1 MSINLQGIKCG
12 DNMAYINKKD
22 KVLMLELITEK
33 VQKYLSK
40 NEDGD
45 NDYMILRLIELAEN
59 LGLDTNL
66 IIESIFT
73 SSDLVSD
80 SKRSDLRLLRFQY
93 SIIILNIKSEI

>member
-1 MSINLQGIKCG
+1 
-12 DNMAYINKKD
+12 MAYINKKD

-66 IIESIFT
+66 IIDKEQYFNIAR
-73 SSDLVSD
+73 
-80 SKRSDLRLLRFQY
+80 KYRLPNY
-93 SIIILNIKSEI
+93 K

>member
-1 MSINLQGIKCG
+1 
-12 DNMAYINKKD
+12 MAYINKKD

-45 NDYMILRLIELAEN
+45 NDYMILRLIELADN

-66 IIESIFT
+66 IIDKNE
-73 SSDLVSD
+73 
-80 SKRSDLRLLRFQY
+80 
-93 SIIILNIKSEI
+93 

>member
-1 MSINLQGIKCG
+1 
-12 DNMAYINKKD
+12 MAYINKKD

-45 NDYMILRLIELAEN
+45 NDYMILRLVELADN

-66 IIESIFT
+66 IIDKNEYFT
-73 SSDLVSD
+73 
-80 SKRSDLRLLRFQY
+80 
-93 SIIILNIKSEI
+93 ILKKYNIPKY

>member
-1 MSINLQGIKCG
+1 
-12 DNMAYINKKD
+12 MAYINKKD

-45 NDYMILRLIELAEN
+45 NDYMILRLIELADN

-66 IIESIFT
+66 IIDKNEYFA
-73 SSDLVSD
+73 
-80 SKRSDLRLLRFQY
+80 
-93 SIIILNIKSEI
+93 ILKKYKIPKY

>member
-1 MSINLQGIKCG
+1 MSINLQDIKCG
-12 DNMAYINKKD
+12 DIMAYINKKD
-22 KVLMLELITEK
+22 KILMLELITEK

-66 IIESIFT
+66 IIDKEQYFNIAR
-73 SSDLVSD
+73 
-80 SKRSDLRLLRFQY
+80 KYRLPSY
-93 SIIILNIKSEI
+93 K

>member
-1 MSINLQGIKCG
+1 MSINLQGVKCG

-66 IIESIFT
+66 IIDKEQYFNIAR
-73 SSDLVSD
+73 
-80 SKRSDLRLLRFQY
+80 KYRLPSY
-93 SIIILNIKSEI
+93 K

>member
-1 MSINLQGIKCG
+1 
-12 DNMAYINKKD
+12 MAYINKKD

-66 IIESIFT
+66 IIDKNEYFAIAKKYK
-73 SSDLVSD
+73 LP
-80 SKRSDLRLLRFQY
+80 KY
-93 SIIILNIKSEI
+93 

>member
-1 MSINLQGIKCG
+1 
-12 DNMAYINKKD
+12 MAYINKKD

-45 NDYMILRLIELAEN
+45 NDYMILRLVELADN

-66 IIESIFT
+66 IIDKNEYFA
-73 SSDLVSD
+73 
-80 SKRSDLRLLRFQY
+80 
-93 SIIILNIKSEI
+93 ILKKYNIPKY

>member
-1 MSINLQGIKCG
+1 
-12 DNMAYINKKD
+12 MAYINKKD

-45 NDYMILRLIELAEN
+45 NDYMILRLIELADN

-66 IIESIFT
+66 IIDKNEYFA
-73 SSDLVSD
+73 
-80 SKRSDLRLLRFQY
+80 
-93 SIIILNIKSEI
+93 ILKKYNIPKY